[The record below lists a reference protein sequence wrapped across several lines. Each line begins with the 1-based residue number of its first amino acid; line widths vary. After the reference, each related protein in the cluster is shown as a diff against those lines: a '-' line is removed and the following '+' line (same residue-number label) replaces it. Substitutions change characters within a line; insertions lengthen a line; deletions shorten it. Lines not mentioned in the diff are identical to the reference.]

1 MMKGALFDLDGV
13 LADTASLHFKAW
25 RKLAKEN
32 FGRSLP
38 DELENKTRGI
48 LFQSFSTTLKSLF
61 RKRNSIV
68 LQKKRIK
75 FTVVF

>member
-1 MMKGALFDLDGV
+1 MMMKGALFDLDGV

-38 DELENKTRGI
+38 DEL
-48 LFQSFSTTLKSLF
+48 
-61 RKRNSIV
+61 
-68 LQKKRIK
+68 
-75 FTVVF
+75 